1 MMNAHLLL
9 LSAAKQQIKV
19 VQLLTGVLIGISELI
34 LLQFK
39 CLEMDDRN
47 MLNEGK
53 GLNILRRTTSR
64 LEKCAKSCT

>member
-19 VQLLTGVLIGISELI
+19 VQLLTGVLIGISVLI

-39 CLEMDDRN
+39 CLEMDDHN
-47 MLNEGK
+47 KNYFPL
-53 GLNILRRTTSR
+53 
-64 LEKCAKSCT
+64 